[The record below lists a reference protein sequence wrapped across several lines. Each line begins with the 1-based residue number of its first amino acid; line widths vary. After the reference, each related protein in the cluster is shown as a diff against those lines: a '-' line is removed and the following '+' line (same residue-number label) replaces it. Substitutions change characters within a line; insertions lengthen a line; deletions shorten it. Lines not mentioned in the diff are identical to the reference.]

1 MPTLAELYVYPLKSC
16 RGNAAARALAT
27 TAGLLHDREWLLTT
41 PEGEF
46 ITARSDPQLV
56 SVVAE
61 PWPGMV
67 LFSAPGRPPIAALAT
82 RYTGRARAQVWGD
95 AFDARH
101 GDARVDE
108 WFSELIGRP
117 CRLLWLGEASQRR
130 REVLAEPLSFAD
142 GYPYLLANR
151 ASLAALNAAI
161 EPPVPMRA
169 LRPNLVVD
177 CALPWAEDG
186 WRRLRIGDVEFEVAS
201 PCTRCVLT
209 TIDPDTARRRTDG
222 EPLKTLARTRRHADG
237 VHFGVNL
244 VARNAGTLEIGASV
258 EVIA

>member
-16 RGNAAARALAT
+16 RGNAVARALAT
-27 TAGLLHDREWLLTT
+27 PTGLLHDREWLLAT
-41 PEGEF
+41 PEGDF

-56 SVVAE
+56 SVTAE
-61 PWPGMV
+61 LWPGMV
-67 LFSAPGRPPIAALAT
+67 LFSAPGQPPVAALAT
-82 RYTGRARAQVWGD
+82 RYTEHARAKVWGD

-101 GDARVDE
+101 GDARVDA
-108 WFSELIGRP
+108 WFSELVGRP
-117 CRLLWLGEASQRR
+117 CRLLWLGETSQRR
-130 REVLAEPLSFAD
+130 REALREPLSFAD

-161 EPPVPMRA
+161 APPVPMRA

-177 CALPWAEDG
+177 GALPWAEDG
-186 WRRLRIGDVEFEVAS
+186 WRRLRIGEVEFEVAS

-222 EPLKTLARTRRHADG
+222 EPLKTLARERRYADG
-237 VHFGVNL
+237 VHFGINL
-244 VARNAGTLEIGASV
+244 VARNAGVLETGARV
-258 EVIA
+258 EIIA

>member
-27 TAGLLHDREWLLTT
+27 PAGLLHDREWLLAP
-41 PEGEF
+41 PEGDF
-46 ITARSDPQLV
+46 ITARTDPRLLTV
-56 SVVAE
+56 RAE

-67 LFSAPGRPPIAALAT
+67 LFSAQGRAPIAALAT

-101 GDARVDE
+101 GDARVDA
-108 WFSELIGRP
+108 WFSELVGRP
-117 CRLLWLGEASQRR
+117 CRLLWLGDASQRR
-130 REVLAEPLSFAD
+130 REALDEPLSFAD

-177 CALPWAEDG
+177 GALPWAEDG
-186 WRRLRIGDVEFEVAS
+186 WRRLRIGDVEFDVAS

-209 TIDPDTARRRTDG
+209 TIDPDTARRRADG

-244 VARNAGTLEIGASV
+244 VARNAGVLEVGASV